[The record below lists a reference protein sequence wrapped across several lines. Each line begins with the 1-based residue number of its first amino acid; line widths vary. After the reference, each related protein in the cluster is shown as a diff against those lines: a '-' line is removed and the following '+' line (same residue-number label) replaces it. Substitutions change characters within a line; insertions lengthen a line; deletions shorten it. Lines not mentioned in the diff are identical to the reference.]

1 MELILKILRGPALS
15 GKTERLA
22 AEMESA
28 HRAAPL
34 SYTFIGPSAAEAA
47 QFAERFARRVGG
59 AVPAGNF
66 VPLSKVAYDL
76 HRAAHPDE
84 IRLSRGALDLLAA
97 EALADLDDEDLGP
110 FGPLRSSP
118 AFSRHVAEAV
128 WDLSMRGEAAMAGV
142 LASEEAVA
150 LALKVE
156 ETIHRIRPPGSF
168 DISDAFL
175 KFEPESVRGYVRSRY
190 GTRIFVDG
198 LTDLPGAEMNF
209 LRRLVPLFEEGTMTL
224 DPALWRQEDLE
235 ALLSLLVA
243 EGVFVTF
250 EKCLPENGPLSMG
263 LDAFLRDVPSPPG
276 SDLSDL
282 LSVVSYPDPDAEA
295 YEICRETKRLI
306 VEEGLG
312 PGEISIV
319 VADLHRRGREILR
332 ALGRAGVPARLGAGE
347 MLIDRR
353 AIQLLFLPFRA
364 AARRDPEAILALL
377 DLGLDGGMKAPGP
390 ELAKMA
396 SSAGLLLLPPQ
407 LDLSALRRGWRERL
421 KIHHAALMDTVRL
434 LSADEKA
441 FDSEVEE
448 AERRANLCLNIL
460 IRSEPLFDRLEE
472 VEAALVRGGIDGW
485 GEELRRWTD
494 ILDGRLSD
502 LPDLQCERAALRRF
516 SVHLTRLVLMIKGLG
531 RTDITFDRFQSLLWD
546 SLSAEAEPSGPS
558 PSGSVEIL
566 SPALSRGRYCRV
578 KFVAGFNDG
587 LFPTRRANPL
597 YNLRDFSCRGD
608 GRTRNHHLM
617 RDWEERRTLR
627 SAISKS
633 SRSVVSLPE
642 ASREGEPLVP
652 SLWLSRM
659 TGGAG
664 GGEGGSRAVEPI
676 PKAPPGPLSDTDLA
690 VICAHALAI
699 GGVSIVPEEYHQ
711 KIEDLGLSEEGD
723 GFRWRI
729 DDPDLFFA
737 LLGRSLSYS
746 RIREF
751 KGCPFK
757 FFLKRALEIDEPEVE
772 SFDLS
777 PMERGLLRH
786 CVLEALLAGGGTEG
800 RLLTEAEMEGSTEDV
815 VVEVV
820 ERMAARF
827 LVAEDIR
834 RRGAVRRRIVGEVA
848 SDILGYLLF
857 EAEDPGKAA
866 VGARVLTEVPFRIRL
881 GDMRGVLPLS
891 AEKYA
896 DIILRGRIDRIDL
909 SVPTKKGEMEV
920 VLSDYKSTT
929 STAEWEQLQL
939 YSLALLALS
948 HPGLPASPVSMR
960 ALFRIIRKP
969 GISRVLEVWPKEGR
983 MVRQRSKPHP
993 TFSDLDR
1000 DLLEVLDRIFI
1011 ERSFRRSADLEGSNN
1026 SCFSCA
1032 FKDGPC
1038 IMAADG
1044 RSR

>member
-1 MELILKILRGPALS
+1 MIELMLKILRGPALS

-22 AEMESA
+22 AEMEEA
-28 HRAAPL
+28 HRDGPL
-34 SYTFIGPSAAEAA
+34 SYTFIGPSAGEAA
-47 QFAERFARRVGG
+47 QFAERFARRVAGP
-59 AVPAGNF
+59 APAGSF
-66 VPLSKVAYDL
+66 VPLSKVADDL

-84 IRLSRGALDLLAA
+84 IRLSRGALNLLAA
-97 EALADLDDEDLGP
+97 EALAGLDDEDLGP

-128 WDLSMRGEAAMAGV
+128 WDLSMKGKVAMAQA
-142 LASEEAVA
+142 LASEEAIA

-156 ETIHRIRPPGSF
+156 EMVHRLRPRGSF

-175 KFEPESVRGYVRSRY
+175 KFEPESVRGYVKSRY

-198 LTDLPGAEMNF
+198 LADLTGAEMNF
-209 LRRLVPLFEEGTMTL
+209 LARLIPLFEEGTMTL
-224 DPALWRQEDLE
+224 DPALWRQEGLE
-235 ALLSLLVA
+235 ALLALLVA

-250 EKCLPENGPLSMG
+250 EECLPENGPLSMG
-263 LDAFLRDVPSPPG
+263 LDAFLRDVPPQRE

-282 LSVVSYPDPDAEA
+282 VSVVSYPDPDAET

-306 VEEGLG
+306 VDEGLG

-319 VADLHRRGREILR
+319 VADPHRRGREILR
-332 ALGRAGVPARLGAGE
+332 ALERAGVPARLAAGE
-347 MLIDRR
+347 RLIDRR
-353 AIQLLFLPFRA
+353 AVQLLLLPFRA

-377 DLGLDGGMKAPGP
+377 DLGLDGEVETSGP
-390 ELAKMA
+390 VLAKMA

-407 LDLSALRRGWRERL
+407 GDLSALRRGWRERF

-434 LSADEKA
+434 LSADDRT
-441 FDSEVEE
+441 FDAEVEE
-448 AERRANLCLNIL
+448 VERRANLCMDLL

-472 VEAALVRGGIDGW
+472 VEAAIIRGGIDGW
-485 GEELRRWTD
+485 AEELRRWTD
-494 ILDGRLSD
+494 VLDEMLSD
-502 LPDLQCERAALRRF
+502 LPDLQGERAALRKF
-516 SVHLTRLVLMIKGLG
+516 LVHLERLVLMMKGLG
-531 RTDITFDRFQSLLWD
+531 RTDLTFDRFLTLLWD
-546 SLSAEAEPSGPS
+546 SISAEAEPSGPT

-566 SPALSRGRYCRV
+566 SPALSRERYRRV
-578 KFVAGFNDG
+578 KFVAGFSDG

-597 YNLRDFSCRGD
+597 YNLRDFSCGGEGWAQNR
-608 GRTRNHHLM
+608 HLM
-617 RDWEERRTLR
+617 RDREERVRLR
-627 SAISKS
+627 GAFSKS

-652 SLWLSRM
+652 SLWLSRIVG
-659 TGGAG
+659 TVRGR
-664 GGEGGSRAVEPI
+664 EGVVRAVEPI
-676 PKAPPGPLSDTDLA
+676 PKAPPAPLSNTDLA

-699 GGVSIVPEEYHQ
+699 GGRSIVPEEYHQ

-729 DDPDLFFA
+729 DDPDLSLA
-737 LLGRSLSYS
+737 LLGRSYSYS

-751 KGCPFK
+751 ESCPFK
-757 FFLKRALEIDEPEVE
+757 FFLKRALEIDEPEAE

-786 CVLEALLAGGGTEG
+786 CVLEALFAGGGTEG
-800 RLLTEAEMEGSTEDV
+800 RLQIGAEMKGLQEDV
-815 VVEVV
+815 MEVV

-827 LVAEDIR
+827 LVDEDIR

-848 SDILGYLLF
+848 SEILGYLVF
-857 EAEDPGKAA
+857 EAEDPVKAA
-866 VGARVLTEVPFRIRL
+866 VGARVLTEVPFRLPL
-881 GDMRGVLPLS
+881 GEMREILPLS

-896 DIILRGRIDRIDL
+896 DLVLRGRIDRIDL
-909 SVPTKKGEMEV
+909 SVPTKKGEVEV
-920 VLSDYKSTT
+920 VLSDYKSTA

-939 YSLALLALS
+939 YSLALLALG
-948 HPGLPASPVSMR
+948 HPGLPASPGSMR

-969 GISRVLEVWPKEGR
+969 GISRVLEVLPKEAR

-1000 DLLEVLDRIFI
+1000 DLLEVLDRIFV
-1011 ERSFRRSADLEGSNN
+1011 ERSFRRSADLDGSNN